1 MDERGLDDLMDYFSE
16 FFSDVGQLSYLF
28 FRSVVAILTAKF
40 RFFLFL
46 DQCFMI
52 GVESVPIVFITSL
65 FVGMVFAIQTARE
78 FVFYGAGSVVGG
90 VVGIAIIRELGPMI
104 TAVVVAGRVG
114 SAMAA
119 EIGTMKVTEQI
130 DALLSM
136 SVDPIFYL
144 VAPRIFACMLML
156 PLLTVIANLAGVV
169 GGYFVA
175 VYYGGVVPSTFIE
188 SVRFL
193 VKVWDIE
200 ASLIKAMIFGCV
212 ISLIGTFI
220 GLRTKAGA
228 RGVGNSTML
237 SVVISLILIFV
248 FNYFLSMVMFSR

>member
-1 MDERGLDDLMDYFSE
+1 MKYFSE
-16 FFSDVGQLSYLF
+16 FFFDVGQLSYLF
-28 FRSVVAILTAKF
+28 FRSLIAVLTAKF

-119 EIGTMKVTEQI
+119 EIGTMKVTEQV
-130 DALLSM
+130 DALSSM

-144 VAPRIFACMLML
+144 VAPRVFACILML
-156 PLLTVIANLAGVV
+156 PLLTVIANLAGVI

-175 VYYGGVVPSTFIE
+175 IYYGGVIPSSFTE
-188 SVRFL
+188 SIKIL
-193 VKVWDIE
+193 VKVRDIE
-200 ASLIKAMIFGCV
+200 ASLLKAMIFGCA
-212 ISLIGTFI
+212 ISLVGTFA

-248 FNYFLSMVMFSR
+248 FNYFLSMVMFPR